1 MKKRKSI
8 LIEVLTIASIIG
20 NILFML
26 WISYNGLKE
35 HFKGT
40 VYEKLSYFGL
50 MILLIINSFLI
61 LRKNQR
67 VSN

>member
-1 MKKRKSI
+1 MEKRKSI
-8 LIEVLTIASIIG
+8 LIEVLTIASLIG
-20 NILFML
+20 NILFIL

-35 HFKGT
+35 HFRGT
-40 VYEKLSYFGL
+40 VNEKLSYFGL

>member
-8 LIEVLTIASIIG
+8 LIEVLTIASLVG

>member
-8 LIEVLTIASIIG
+8 LMEVLTIASLIG

-40 VYEKLSYFGL
+40 VYEKLSYFEL